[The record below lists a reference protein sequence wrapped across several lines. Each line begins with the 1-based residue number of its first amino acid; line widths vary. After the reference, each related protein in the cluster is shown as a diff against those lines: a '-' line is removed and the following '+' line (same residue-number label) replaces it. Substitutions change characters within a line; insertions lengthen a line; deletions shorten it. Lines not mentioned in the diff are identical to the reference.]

1 MKSLIEFSLRYR
13 RLVILLF
20 SFLLGAGIY
29 TYFAIPREADPDVQI
44 PIVSVSISYRG
55 VSPEDSERLLLKPA
69 EQHLQ
74 SLEGIKE
81 IQSTASE
88 GRAMILIHFHAGVD
102 INKAITHVRDRM
114 SLIKKELPPDVDE
127 PLVEEINVSLFP
139 ILIVQLS
146 GSVPERFLYKVSE
159 ELQDK
164 LEGIDKVLKAKI
176 IGGREEVLEVQ
187 LDPFKMQ
194 SYDIQMDNVISLFKL
209 NNLMVPSGQLALG
222 DAEFPLKTSGL
233 IITAQGFFDFPIK
246 TGKNSVIYLKDI
258 ANIRKTYKRTF
269 TLSRSQGVSSI
280 SLEISKRIGENI
292 IDTIDECRKV
302 VNEYLQPFKGKVQV
316 DFSQDRSQ
324 HIRDMLTELQNNI
337 ILAVALVM
345 VVVIFTLGWRS
356 SLLVGVAIPA
366 SFLSGIFFLGLM
378 KVTLNIVVL
387 FSLILSVG
395 MLVDGAIIVIE
406 YADRK
411 MAEGMNRFEAY
422 KAAAFKMSWPVV
434 SSLATHIVVFLPL
447 LFWPG
452 IVGKFMK
459 FLPLT
464 LICTLGMSLFVAL
477 ILIPVLGSY
486 FGKLDT
492 EDTEKIK
499 ELAAVET
506 GPLENLRGSSGWYVK
521 FLVPLLSAPKKSLLG
536 VTMLVISVFFIYG
549 KFGKGIEFFPYIE
562 PEQASYLVRL
572 KGNLSTETKYELV
585 TQVESKIL
593 HAPEFKSVYTS
604 AGLVDLKDPEIIGRI
619 TVELIDW
626 KEREKAT
633 PLLERYL
640 KTMQDFPG
648 LKIELEKQKNGPS
661 HGKDIQIEIAS
672 HSPESI
678 EKELMQLRSF
688 MDKME
693 GVKDIDDTRPLPG
706 IEWGVQIDRTEAI
719 KYGTN
724 LAEIG
729 NIVQMIGDGVK
740 VSSYQPS
747 DNKKA
752 VDIVLRFPEEYRDLK
767 NLFGLQL
774 PTKEG
779 VLPLESFIKV
789 LPKQKVHTLD
799 RVNGKS
805 VKKLMANVQEGTL
818 ANDKI
823 KEIKQ
828 FLKENPPESGVSVQ
842 FKGDQEDQNESRTF
856 LLNAFIVA
864 LFIILTIL
872 VAQFN
877 SFFSAFLVLSAVVL
891 ATAGGLLGLL
901 IMNQPFSI
909 VMGGI
914 GMIALA
920 GIIVSNNI
928 IFIDTFDHLKKTGQN
943 MKEIILRTGALRLRP
958 IVLTQLT
965 AILGLMPILMR
976 LDIDFVNFSIH
987 QGAPSSAW
995 WVQLATVI
1003 AFGLAFGSIITLIA
1017 TPCALMLRENYRQKK
1032 LLKVTK
1038 NIDPA

>member
-1 MKSLIEFSLRYR
+1 
-13 RLVILLF
+13 
-20 SFLLGAGIY
+20 GAGIV
-29 TYFAIPREADPDVQI
+29 TYLTIPRESDPDVQI
-44 PIVSVSISYRG
+44 PIVFVSITYRG
-55 VSPEDSERLLLKPA
+55 VSPEDSERLLLKPT

-74 SLEGIKE
+74 SLDGIKE

-88 GRAMILIHFHAGVD
+88 GMANIQISFQAGTD
-102 INKAITHVRDRM
+102 INKAITQVRDRI
-114 SLIKKELPPDVDE
+114 SLVKKELPIDADE
-127 PLVEEINVSLFP
+127 PLVTEINVSLFP

-159 ELQDK
+159 DLQDK
-164 LEGIDKVLKAKI
+164 LERIDKVLTAKV
-176 IGGREEVLEVQ
+176 IGGREEILEIQ

-194 SYDIQMDNVISLFKL
+194 AYDIQIEDVMALFRA
-209 NNLMVPSGQLALG
+209 NNAMVLSGQLVLG
-222 DAEFPLKTSGL
+222 DGEFPLKTPGL
-233 IITAQGFFDFPIK
+233 IVTEDGFSNFPIK
-246 TGKNSVIYLKDI
+246 TVNNAVVFLKDI
-258 ANIRKTYKRTF
+258 ANVRKTYKRTR
-269 TLSRSQGVSSI
+269 TLSRAQGIPTI

-292 IDTIDECRKV
+292 IQTIDECRKV
-302 VNEYLQPFKGKVQV
+302 TNEYLAPLKGKVQV
-316 DFSQDRSQ
+316 SFSQDRSKD
-324 HIRDMLTELQNNI
+324 IRNMLAELQNNI
-337 ILAVALVM
+337 ILAVLLVM
-345 VVVIFTLGWRS
+345 IVVIFTLGWRS
-356 SLLVGVAIPA
+356 SLLVGISIPA
-366 SFLSGIFFLGLM
+366 SFLAGIFFLGLM
-378 KVTLNIVVL
+378 KITLNIVVL

-411 MAEGMNRFEAY
+411 MAEGMRRFEAY
-422 KAAAFKMSWPVV
+422 RTAAFKMSGPVI

-492 EDTEKIK
+492 KDTEKIK
-499 ELAAVET
+499 ELAEVET
-506 GPLENLRGSSGWYVK
+506 GPLENFKGSSGGYVR
-521 FLVPLLSAPKKSLLG
+521 FLSPLLNAPKKTLLG
-536 VTMLVISVFFIYG
+536 VTILVVAIFGIYG
-549 KFGKGIEFFPYIE
+549 KFGKGVEFFPYIE

-572 KGNLSTETKYELV
+572 KGNLSTETKYDLV
-585 TQVESKIL
+585 TEVESKIL
-593 HAPEFKSVYTS
+593 HATEFKSVYTS
-604 AGLVDLKDPEIIGRI
+604 AGLIDERDPEIIGRI

-626 KEREKAT
+626 KDRGKAT
-633 PLLERYL
+633 PLLDRYL
-640 KTMQDFPG
+640 KTMQVFPG
-648 LKIELEKQKNGPS
+648 LKIELEKQNSGPTQ
-661 HGKDIQIEIAS
+661 GKDIQIEITS
-672 HSPESI
+672 QSPELI
-678 EKELMQLRSF
+678 EPELKRLRSF
-688 MDKME
+688 IDKIP
-693 GVKDIDDTRPLPG
+693 GLKDIDDTSPLPG
-706 IEWGVQIDRTEAI
+706 IEWAVQIDRIEAA
-719 KYGTN
+719 KAGTN
-724 LAEIG
+724 LVQIG
-729 NIVQMIGDGVK
+729 NVVQMVGDGVR

-747 DNKKA
+747 ESKKA
-752 VDIVLRFPEEYRDLK
+752 VDVTLRFPEEYRNLK
-767 NLFGLQL
+767 NLQGLRL

-779 VLPLESFIKV
+779 ALPVDSFIKV

-799 RVNGKS
+799 RINGKS
-805 VKKLMANVQEGTL
+805 VKKIMANVEKGVL
-818 ANDKI
+818 ANNKI

-828 FLKENPPESGVSVQ
+828 FLKENPPSSKVSVE
-842 FKGDQEDQNESRTF
+842 FKGDQEDQQESQTF
-856 LLNAFIVA
+856 LINAFVVA
-864 LFIILTIL
+864 LFTILIIL

-877 SFFSAFLVLSAVVL
+877 SFFSAFLVLSAVIL

-928 IFIDTFDHLKKTGQN
+928 IFIDTFDHLSQTSQN
-943 MKEIILRTGALRLRP
+943 MKEVILRTGALRLRP

-965 AILGLMPILMR
+965 AILGLMPILLR
-976 LDIDFVNFSIH
+976 LDIDFMNFSVH

-1017 TPCALMLRENYRQKK
+1017 TPCALMVRENSRRKK
-1032 LLKVTK
+1032 VLKVTK
-1038 NIDPA
+1038 NIDPT